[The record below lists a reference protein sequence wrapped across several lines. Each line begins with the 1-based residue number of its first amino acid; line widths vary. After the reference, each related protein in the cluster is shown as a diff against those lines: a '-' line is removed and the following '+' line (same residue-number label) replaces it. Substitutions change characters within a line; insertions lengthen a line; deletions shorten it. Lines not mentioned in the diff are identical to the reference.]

1 MTSFFPLTG
10 AGSLPTR
17 RLFRSRCRP
26 MLPCRKLSVRVHILR
41 CRGCFI
47 FLFFFYGIL
56 PHWRLHFL
64 PVLTGK
70 KRNKGRNSR
79 PRFRPKISP
88 RRLPPRNS
96 LPAVAQTSAPASRR
110 PVKIFPAGR
119 SPTEWAGS
127 CTSIERKYAD
137 GADPPRGTCVG
148 AH

>member
-1 MTSFFPLTG
+1 MNDFLFSPDGGGLITNAAPLSEQVQAHAALPEAFG
-10 AGSLPTR
+10 AGSHSSLP
-17 RLFRSRCRP
+17 
-26 MLPCRKLSVRVHILR
+26 RVLH
-41 CRGCFI
+41 FSI
-47 FLFFFYGIL
+47 FLLWHSAALEASF
-56 PHWRLHFL
+56 PSC
-64 PVLTGK
+64 P
-70 KRNKGRNSR
+70 SR